1 MKSIKFL
8 IFALALVCGLASC
21 NGWLR
26 EQQPNESKLSD
37 FFISKDAAKQAVV
50 GCYVPMTW
58 NLGSTYCNEWLIG
71 DVASDDAIK
80 GGEYLKDMADAYD
93 ICKFQVVSSNALL
106 DNFYNAQFI
115 GISRC
120 NQALESIAAMDLP
133 GDMTET
139 DRAQMLGEAKFLR
152 AFYYFRLVRLFG
164 GVPMPLSPVVS
175 SDDWKMPRS
184 TSDEVYAQIIFDLED
199 AQAVLPLQSEYAAD
213 DLGRVSKGAAEALLM
228 KVNLYR
234 KNYSEV
240 LKWGKSIIASNEYS
254 LVSDY
259 FSQFLLENEWSSE
272 SVFEINYVTD
282 MYSDYGGFGFT
293 RGTFTQI
300 MMRPRSANVGGVS
313 GWGYDRPTWDLYAEF
328 EEGDPRRDWTILEQ
342 KPSEVENETAEIQ
355 YANYFY
361 NRKYQMES
369 YPVSSEAAAKGL
381 RFEFPDLSHASRA
394 GLNWKEIR
402 YADVLLMYAEAAIE
416 SGTELATAKEYINAI
431 RHRASAS
438 LPEVEATREA
448 LRHERRVELA
458 MEGHR
463 WFDLCRWGIAK
474 ETMNG
479 YRQKFRLD
487 NWDALVSEYPFISSI
502 DKSHFERLDGDDMCE
517 FQDYHVLMPIP
528 QEQIRLARLEQNVG
542 Y

>member
-1 MKSIKFL
+1 MKSIKL
-8 IFALALVCGLASC
+8 TIVVLALVCGLASC
-21 NGWLR
+21 NDWLK

-80 GGEYLKDMADAYD
+80 GGEYLKDMADAFD
-93 ICKFQVVSSNALL
+93 ICKFQVVSSNGLL
-106 DNFYNAQFI
+106 DAFYNAQYI

-120 NQALESIAAMDLP
+120 NQALESIAAMILP
-133 GDMTET
+133 EDMTET
-139 DRAQMLGEAKFLR
+139 ERSQMLGEARFLR

-164 GVPMPLSPVVS
+164 GVPMPLAPVVS
-175 SDDWKMPRS
+175 SEDWKMQRS
-184 TSDEVYAQIIFDLED
+184 TSEEVYAQIISDLE
-199 AQAVLPLQSEYAAD
+199 AAEAVLPLRSEYAAD
-213 DLGRVSKGAAEALLM
+213 DLGRVTKGAAEALLM
-228 KVNLYR
+228 KVNLYL

-240 LKWGKSIIASNEYS
+240 LKWGKLITASDEYS
-254 LVSDY
+254 LVPDY
-259 FSQFLLENEWSSE
+259 FSQFLLENEWSAE

-328 EEGDPRRDWTILEQ
+328 EDGDPRRGWTILVQ
-342 KPSEVENETAEIQ
+342 LPSEVENETAEIH

-361 NRKYQMES
+361 NRKYQMET
-369 YPVSSEAAAKGL
+369 YPESAEATAKGL

-416 SGTELATAKEYINAI
+416 SGTDFATAKEYINSI

-474 ETMNG
+474 ETMNA
-479 YRQKFRLD
+479 YRQKFRLS
-487 NWDALVSEYPFISSI
+487 NWDALASEYPFISSI
-502 DKSHFERLDGDDMCE
+502 DKSHFELLDGDDMCE

-528 QEQIRLARLEQNVG
+528 QEQIRLAGLQQNEG

>member
-1 MKSIKFL
+1 MKSIKFTIL
-8 IFALALVCGLASC
+8 ALALVCGLASC
-21 NGWLR
+21 NDWLK

-71 DVASDDAIK
+71 DIASDDAIK
-80 GGEYLKDMADAYD
+80 GGEYLKDMADAFD
-93 ICKFQVVSSNALL
+93 ICKFQVVSSNSLL
-106 DNFYNAQFI
+106 DAFYNAQYI

-120 NQALESIAAMDLP
+120 NQALESIGAMVLP
-133 GDMTET
+133 DDMTET
-139 DRAQMLGEAKFLR
+139 ERAQMLGEAKFLR

-164 GVPMPLSPVVS
+164 GVPMPLVPVVS
-175 SDDWKMPRS
+175 SEDWKMQRS
-184 TSDEVYAQIIFDLED
+184 SSDEVYAQILTDLQD
-199 AQAVLPLQSEYAAD
+199 AEAVLPLRSEYSAD
-213 DLGRVSKGAAEALLM
+213 DLGRVTKGAAEALLM
-228 KVNLYR
+228 KVNLYL

-240 LKWGKSIIASNEYS
+240 LRWGKLITASGEYS
-254 LVSDY
+254 LVPDY
-259 FSQFLLENEWSSE
+259 FSQFLLENEWSEE

-293 RGTFTQI
+293 RGSFTQI

-328 EEGDPRRDWTILEQ
+328 ESGDPRRDWTILEQ
-342 KPSEVENETAEIQ
+342 LPTEVENETAEIH

-369 YPVSSEAAAKGL
+369 YPASAEAAAKGL
-381 RFEFPDLSHASRA
+381 RFEFPDLTHASRA

-416 SGTELATAKEYINAI
+416 SGTELATAKEYINSI

-474 ETMNG
+474 ETMNA
-479 YRQKFRLD
+479 YRQKFRLS
-487 NWDALVSEYPFISSI
+487 NWDALVKDYPFISGI
-502 DKSHFERLDGDDMCE
+502 DKSHFELLDGDDMCE

-528 QEQIRLARLEQNVG
+528 QEQIRLAGLEQNEG

>member
-1 MKSIKFL
+1 MKSIKFT
-8 IFALALVCGLASC
+8 IVALALVCGLASC
-21 NGWLR
+21 NDWLK

-80 GGEYLKDMADAYD
+80 GGEYLKDMADAFD
-93 ICKFQVVSSNALL
+93 ICKFQVVSSNGLL
-106 DNFYNAQFI
+106 DAFYNAQYI

-120 NQALESIAAMDLP
+120 NQALESIAAMILP
-133 GDMTET
+133 EDMTET
-139 DRAQMLGEAKFLR
+139 ERSQMLGEAKFLR

-164 GVPMPLSPVVS
+164 GVPMPLAPVVS
-175 SDDWKMPRS
+175 SEDWKMQRF
-184 TSDEVYAQIIFDLED
+184 TSEEVYAQIISDLE
-199 AQAVLPLQSEYAAD
+199 AAEAVLPLRSEYAAD
-213 DLGRVSKGAAEALLM
+213 DLGRATKGAAEALLM
-228 KVNLYR
+228 KVNLYL

-240 LKWGKSIIASNEYS
+240 LKWGKLITASGEYS
-254 LVSDY
+254 LVPDY
-259 FSQFLLENEWSSE
+259 FSQFLLENEWSAE

-328 EEGDPRRDWTILEQ
+328 EDGDPRRGWTILEQ
-342 KPSEVENETAEIQ
+342 LPSEVENETAEIH

-361 NRKYQMES
+361 NRKYQMET
-369 YPVSSEAAAKGL
+369 YPASAEATAKGL
-381 RFEFPDLSHASRA
+381 RYEFPDLSHASRA

-416 SGTELATAKEYINAI
+416 SGTDLSTAKEYINSI

-474 ETMNG
+474 ETMNA
-479 YRQKFRLD
+479 YRQKFRLS
-487 NWDALVSEYPFISSI
+487 NWAALESEYPFIASI
-502 DKSHFERLDGDDMCE
+502 DKSHFELLDGDDMCE
-517 FQDYHVLMPIP
+517 FQDYHALMPIP
-528 QEQIRLARLEQNVG
+528 QEQIRLAGLEQNEG

>member
-1 MKSIKFL
+1 MKAIKFS
-8 IFALALVCGLASC
+8 ICALALAACLTSC
-21 NGWLR
+21 NDWLKAP
-26 EQQPNESKLSD
+26 QPNESKLSD

-58 NLGSTYCNEWLIG
+58 NLGGTYCNEWLIG

-80 GGEYLKDMADAYD
+80 GGEYLKDMSDAYD
-93 ICKFQVVSSNALL
+93 ICKFQVVSSNGVLESY
-106 DNFYNAQFI
+106 YNAQFI

-120 NQALESIAAMDLP
+120 NQALESIAAMELP
-133 GDMTET
+133 EDMTET
-139 DRAQMLGEAKFLR
+139 DRAQFLGEARFLR

-164 GVPMPLSPVVS
+164 GVPMPLSPVVNS
-175 SDDWKMPRS
+175 ENWKMQRS
-184 TSDEVYAQIIFDLED
+184 TADEVYAQIISDLE
-199 AQAVLPLQSEYAAD
+199 AAEGVLPLQSEYTAD
-213 DLGRVSKGAAEALLM
+213 DLGRASKGAAEALLM

-240 LKWGKSIIASNEYS
+240 LKWGKTLIASKEYS
-254 LVSDY
+254 LVPDY
-259 FSQFLLENEWSSE
+259 FSQFLLENEWSEE

-282 MYSDYGGFGFT
+282 MYSDYGGFGYT

-300 MMRPRSANVGGVS
+300 MMRPRSALVGGVS

-328 EEGDPRRDWTILEQ
+328 ESGDPRRDWTILEQ
-342 KPSEVENETAEIQ
+342 LPSEVENETAEIH
-355 YANYFY
+355 YADYFY
-361 NRKYQMES
+361 NRKYQMET
-369 YPVSSEAAAKGL
+369 YPASAEATAKGL
-381 RFEFPDLSHASRA
+381 RFDLPDLSHASRA

-416 SGTELATAKEYINAI
+416 SGTDLSTAKTYINEI

-463 WFDLCRWGIAK
+463 WFDLCRWGIVK
-474 ETMNG
+474 ETMNA
-479 YRQKFRLD
+479 YREKFRISR
-487 NWDALVSEYPFISSI
+487 WDSLKTEYPFISTI
-502 DKSHFERLDGDDMCE
+502 DKTHFELLDGDDMCE
-517 FQDYHVLMPIP
+517 FQDYHALMPIP
-528 QEQIRLARLEQNVG
+528 QEEVRLAGLEQNPG

>member
-1 MKSIKFL
+1 MKSIKFT
-8 IFALALVCGLASC
+8 IFALALVCGLSSC
-21 NGWLR
+21 NGWLK
-26 EQQPNESKLSD
+26 EQQPNESRLSD

-58 NLGSTYCNEWLIG
+58 NLGGTYCNEWLIG
-71 DVASDDAIK
+71 DIASDDAIK
-80 GGEYLKDMADAYD
+80 GGEYLKDMSDSFD
-93 ICKFQVVSSNALL
+93 ICKFQVVPSNGLL
-106 DNFYNAQFI
+106 DAFYNAQYI
-115 GISRC
+115 GIARC
-120 NQALESIAAMDLP
+120 NQAMESIYDMTLP
-133 GDMTET
+133 EDMTET
-139 DRAQMLGEAKFLR
+139 ERSQMLGEVEFLR

-175 SDDWKMPRS
+175 SDDWKMQRS
-184 TSDEVYAQIIFDLED
+184 SADEVYDQIIFDLET
-199 AQAVLPLQSEYAAD
+199 AEAVLPLRSEYASD
-213 DLGRVSKGAAEALLM
+213 DLGRATKGAAEALLM

-240 LKWGKSIIASNEYS
+240 LRWGKLITASGEYS
-254 LVSDY
+254 LVPDY

-272 SVFEINYVTD
+272 SVFEINYATD

-300 MMRPRSANVGGVS
+300 MMRPRSALVGGVS

-328 EEGDPRRDWTILEQ
+328 EDGDPRRDWTILEQ
-342 KPSEVENETAEIQ
+342 LPSEVENETAEIH
-355 YANYFY
+355 YADYFY
-361 NRKYQMES
+361 NRKYQMET
-369 YPVSSEAAAKGL
+369 YPVSETAAAKGL
-381 RFEFPDLSHASRA
+381 RFDLPELSHASRA

-416 SGTELATAKEYINAI
+416 SGTELATAKEYINSV

-474 ETMNG
+474 ETMNA
-479 YRQKFRLD
+479 YRQKFRLS
-487 NWDALVSEYPFISSI
+487 NWDSLVSEYPFISTI
-502 DKSHFERLDGDDMCE
+502 DKSHFELLDGDDMCE
-517 FQDYHVLMPIP
+517 FQDYHVLMPIH
-528 QEQIRLARLEQNVG
+528 QEQIRLAGLEQNEG

>member
-1 MKSIKFL
+1 MKAIKFS
-8 IFALALVCGLASC
+8 IFALALAACLTSC
-21 NGWLR
+21 NDWLKAP
-26 EQQPNESKLSD
+26 QPNESKLSD

-58 NLGSTYCNEWLIG
+58 NLGGTYCNEWLIG

-80 GGEYLKDMADAYD
+80 GGEYLKDMSDAYD
-93 ICKFQVVSSNALL
+93 ICKFQVVSSNGVLEAY
-106 DNFYNAQFI
+106 YNAQFI

-120 NQALESIAAMDLP
+120 NQALESIAAMELP
-133 GDMTET
+133 EDMTET
-139 DRAQMLGEAKFLR
+139 DRSQFLGEARFLR

-164 GVPMPLSPVVS
+164 GVPMPLSPVVNS
-175 SDDWKMPRS
+175 ENWKMQRS
-184 TSDEVYAQIIFDLED
+184 TADEVYAQIISDLE
-199 AQAVLPLQSEYAAD
+199 AAEGVLPLQSEYTAD
-213 DLGRVSKGAAEALLM
+213 DLGRASKGAAEALLM

-240 LKWGKSIIASNEYS
+240 LKWGKTLIASKEYS

-259 FSQFLLENEWSSE
+259 FSQFLLENEWNEE
-272 SVFEINYVTD
+272 SVFEINYVND
-282 MYSDYGGFGFT
+282 MYSDYGGFGYT

-300 MMRPRSANVGGVS
+300 MMRPRSALVGGVS

-328 EEGDPRRDWTILEQ
+328 ESGDPRRDWTILEQ
-342 KPSEVENETAEIQ
+342 LPSEVENETAEIH
-355 YANYFY
+355 YADYFY
-361 NRKYQMES
+361 NRKYQMET
-369 YPVSSEAAAKGL
+369 YPASAEATAKGL
-381 RFEFPDLSHASRA
+381 RFDLPDLSHASRA

-416 SGTELATAKEYINAI
+416 SGTDLSTAKTYINEI

-463 WFDLCRWGIAK
+463 WFDLCRWGIVK
-474 ETMNG
+474 ETMNA
-479 YRQKFRLD
+479 YRQKFQIK
-487 NWDALVSEYPFISSI
+487 NWDSLKAEYPFISTI
-502 DKSHFERLDGDDMCE
+502 DKTHFELLDGDDMCE
-517 FQDYHVLMPIP
+517 FQPYHALMPIP
-528 QEQIRLARLEQNVG
+528 QEEVRLAGLEQNPG

>member
-1 MKSIKFL
+1 MKSIKL
-8 IFALALVCGLASC
+8 TIVVLALVCGLASC
-21 NGWLR
+21 NDWLK

-80 GGEYLKDMADAYD
+80 GGEYLKDMADAFD
-93 ICKFQVVSSNALL
+93 ICKFQVVSSNGLL
-106 DNFYNAQFI
+106 DAFYNAQYI

-120 NQALESIAAMDLP
+120 NQALESIAAMILP
-133 GDMTET
+133 EDMTET
-139 DRAQMLGEAKFLR
+139 ERSQMLGEARFLR

-164 GVPMPLSPVVS
+164 GVPMPLAPVVS
-175 SDDWKMPRS
+175 SEDWKMQRS
-184 TSDEVYAQIIFDLED
+184 TSEEVYAQIISDLE
-199 AQAVLPLQSEYAAD
+199 AAEAVLPLRSEYAAD
-213 DLGRVSKGAAEALLM
+213 DLGRVTKGAAEALLM
-228 KVNLYR
+228 KVNLYL

-240 LKWGKSIIASNEYS
+240 LKWGKLITASDEYS
-254 LVSDY
+254 LVPDY
-259 FSQFLLENEWSSE
+259 FSQFLLENEWSAE

-328 EEGDPRRDWTILEQ
+328 EDGDPRRGWTILVQ
-342 KPSEVENETAEIQ
+342 LPSEVENETAEIH

-361 NRKYQMES
+361 NRKYQMET
-369 YPVSSEAAAKGL
+369 YPESAEATAKGL

-416 SGTELATAKEYINAI
+416 SGTDFATAKEYINSI

-474 ETMNG
+474 ETMNA
-479 YRQKFRLD
+479 YRQKFRLS
-487 NWDALVSEYPFISSI
+487 NWDALVSEYPFIASI
-502 DKSHFERLDGDDMCE
+502 DKSHFELLDGDDMCE

-528 QEQIRLARLEQNVG
+528 QEQIRLAGLQQNEG

>member
-1 MKSIKFL
+1 MKAIKFS
-8 IFALALVCGLASC
+8 ICALALAACLTSC
-21 NGWLR
+21 NDWLKAP
-26 EQQPNESKLSD
+26 QPNESKLSD

-58 NLGSTYCNEWLIG
+58 NLGGTYCNEWLIG

-80 GGEYLKDMADAYD
+80 GGEYLKDMSDAYD
-93 ICKFQVVSSNALL
+93 ICKFQVVSSNGVLESY
-106 DNFYNAQFI
+106 YNAQFI

-133 GDMTET
+133 EDMTET
-139 DRAQMLGEAKFLR
+139 DRSQFLGEARFLR

-164 GVPMPLSPVVS
+164 GVPMPLSPVVNS
-175 SDDWKMPRS
+175 ENWKMQRS
-184 TSDEVYAQIIFDLED
+184 TADEVYAQIISDLE
-199 AQAVLPLQSEYAAD
+199 AAEGVLPLQSEYTAD
-213 DLGRVSKGAAEALLM
+213 DLGRASKGAAEALLM

-240 LKWGKSIIASNEYS
+240 LKWGKTLIASKEYS
-254 LVSDY
+254 LVPDY
-259 FSQFLLENEWSSE
+259 FSQFLLENEWNEE
-272 SVFEINYVTD
+272 SVFEINYVND
-282 MYSDYGGFGFT
+282 MYSDYGGFGYT

-300 MMRPRSANVGGVS
+300 MMRPRSALVGGVS

-328 EEGDPRRDWTILEQ
+328 ESGDPRRDWTILEQ
-342 KPSEVENETAEIQ
+342 LPSEVENETSEIH
-355 YANYFY
+355 YADYFY
-361 NRKYQMES
+361 NRKYQMET
-369 YPVSSEAAAKGL
+369 YPASAEATAKGL
-381 RFEFPDLSHASRA
+381 RFDLPDLSHASRA

-416 SGTELATAKEYINAI
+416 SGTDLSTAKTYINDI

-463 WFDLCRWGIAK
+463 WFDLCRWGIVK
-474 ETMNG
+474 ETMNA
-479 YRQKFRLD
+479 YRQKFQIK
-487 NWDALVSEYPFISSI
+487 NWDALKAEYPFISTI
-502 DKSHFERLDGDDMCE
+502 DKTHFELLDGDDMCE
-517 FQDYHVLMPIP
+517 FQPYHALMPIP
-528 QEQIRLARLEQNVG
+528 QEEVRLAGLEQNPG

>member
-1 MKSIKFL
+1 MKSIKFS
-8 IFALALVCGLASC
+8 IIALALVCGLASC
-21 NGWLR
+21 NGWLS

-106 DNFYNAQFI
+106 DNYYNAQFI

-120 NQALESIAAMDLP
+120 NQALESIAAMPLP
-133 GDMTET
+133 DDMTET

-175 SDDWKMPRS
+175 SEDWKMPRS
-184 TSDEVYAQIIFDLED
+184 TSDEVYAQIISDLED
-199 AQAVLPLQSEYAAD
+199 AQALLPLQSEYSSD

-240 LKWGKSIIASNEYS
+240 LKWGKLITASGEYS
-254 LVSDY
+254 LVPDY
-259 FSQFLLENEWSSE
+259 FSQFLIENEWSRE

-328 EEGDPRRDWTILEQ
+328 EEGDPRRGWTILEQ
-342 KPSEVENETAEIQ
+342 LPSEVENETAEIQ

-369 YPVSSEAAAKGL
+369 YPASAEATSKGL

-474 ETMNG
+474 ETMNA

-487 NWDALVSEYPFISSI
+487 NWDALASEYPFISSI
-502 DKSHFERLDGDDMCE
+502 DKSHFELLDGDDMCE
-517 FQDYHVLMPIP
+517 FQDHHVLMPIP
-528 QEQIRLARLEQNVG
+528 QEQIRLAGLDQNEG

>member
-1 MKSIKFL
+1 MKSIKFTIL
-8 IFALALVCGLASC
+8 ALALVCGLASC
-21 NGWLR
+21 NDWLK

-71 DVASDDAIK
+71 DIASDDAIK
-80 GGEYLKDMADAYD
+80 GGEYLKDMADAFD
-93 ICKFQVVSSNALL
+93 ICKFQVVSSNSLL
-106 DNFYNAQFI
+106 DAFYNAQYI

-120 NQALESIAAMDLP
+120 NQALESIGAMVLP
-133 GDMTET
+133 DDMTET
-139 DRAQMLGEAKFLR
+139 ERAQMLGEAKFLR

-164 GVPMPLSPVVS
+164 GVPMPLVPVVS
-175 SDDWKMPRS
+175 SEDWKMQRS
-184 TSDEVYAQIIFDLED
+184 SSDEVYAQILTDLQD
-199 AQAVLPLQSEYAAD
+199 AEAVLPLRSEYSAD
-213 DLGRVSKGAAEALLM
+213 DLGRVTKGAAEALLM
-228 KVNLYR
+228 KVNLYL

-240 LKWGKSIIASNEYS
+240 LRWGKLITASGEYS
-254 LVSDY
+254 LVPDY
-259 FSQFLLENEWSSE
+259 FSQFLLENEWSEE

-293 RGTFTQI
+293 RGSFTQI

-328 EEGDPRRDWTILEQ
+328 ESGDPRRDWTILEQ
-342 KPSEVENETAEIQ
+342 LPTEVENETAEIH

-369 YPVSSEAAAKGL
+369 YPASAEAAAKGL
-381 RFEFPDLSHASRA
+381 RFEFPDLTHASRA

-416 SGTELATAKEYINAI
+416 SGTELATAKEYINSI

-474 ETMNG
+474 ETMNA
-479 YRQKFRLD
+479 YRQKFRLA
-487 NWDALVSEYPFISSI
+487 NWDALVKDYPFISGI
-502 DKSHFERLDGDDMCE
+502 DKSHFELLDGDDMCE

-528 QEQIRLARLEQNVG
+528 QEQIRLAGLEQNEG

>member
-1 MKSIKFL
+1 MKSIKFTIL
-8 IFALALVCGLASC
+8 ALALVCGLASC
-21 NGWLR
+21 NDWLK

-71 DVASDDAIK
+71 DIASDDAIK
-80 GGEYLKDMADAYD
+80 GGEYLKDMADAFD
-93 ICKFQVVSSNALL
+93 ICKFQVVSSNSLL
-106 DNFYNAQFI
+106 DAFYNAQYI

-120 NQALESIAAMDLP
+120 NQALESIGAMVLP
-133 GDMTET
+133 DDMTET
-139 DRAQMLGEAKFLR
+139 ERAQMLGEAKFLR

-164 GVPMPLSPVVS
+164 GVPMPLVPVVS
-175 SDDWKMPRS
+175 SEDWKMQRS
-184 TSDEVYAQIIFDLED
+184 SSDEVYAQILTDLQD
-199 AQAVLPLQSEYAAD
+199 AEAVLPLRSEYSAD
-213 DLGRVSKGAAEALLM
+213 DLGRVTKGAAEALLM
-228 KVNLYR
+228 KVNLYL

-240 LKWGKSIIASNEYS
+240 LRWGKLITASGEYS
-254 LVSDY
+254 LVPDY
-259 FSQFLLENEWSSE
+259 FSQFLLENEWSEE

-293 RGTFTQI
+293 RGSFTQI

-328 EEGDPRRDWTILEQ
+328 ESGDPRRDWTILEQ
-342 KPSEVENETAEIQ
+342 LPTEVENETAEIH

-369 YPVSSEAAAKGL
+369 YPASAEAAAKGL
-381 RFEFPDLSHASRA
+381 RFEFPDLTHASRA

-416 SGTELATAKEYINAI
+416 SGTELAIAKEYINSI

-474 ETMNG
+474 ETMNA
-479 YRQKFRLD
+479 YRQKFRLS
-487 NWDALVSEYPFISSI
+487 NWDALVKDYPFISGI
-502 DKSHFERLDGDDMCE
+502 DKSHFELLDGDDMCE

-528 QEQIRLARLEQNVG
+528 QEQIRLAGLEQNEG

>member
-1 MKSIKFL
+1 MKSIKFS

-37 FFISKDAAKQAVV
+37 FFISKDVAKQAVV

-120 NQALESIAAMDLP
+120 NQALESIAAMPLP

-175 SDDWKMPRS
+175 SEDWKMPRS
-184 TSDEVYAQIIFDLED
+184 TSDEVYAQIISDLED
-199 AQAVLPLQSEYAAD
+199 AQSVLPLQSEYAAD

-240 LKWGKSIIASNEYS
+240 LKWGKLIIASNEYS
-254 LVSDY
+254 LVPDY

-300 MMRPRSANVGGVS
+300 MMRPRSASVGGVS

-342 KPSEVENETAEIQ
+342 KPLEVENETAEIQ

-369 YPVSSEAAAKGL
+369 YPVSAEAAAKGL

-502 DKSHFERLDGDDMCE
+502 DKSHFELLDGDDMCE

-528 QEQIRLARLEQNVG
+528 QEQIRLAGLEQNVG

>member
-1 MKSIKFL
+1 MKSIKFT
-8 IFALALVCGLASC
+8 IFALALVCGLSSC
-21 NGWLR
+21 NGWLK
-26 EQQPNESKLSD
+26 EQQPNESRLSD

-58 NLGSTYCNEWLIG
+58 NLGGTYCNEWLIG
-71 DVASDDAIK
+71 DIASDDAIK
-80 GGEYLKDMADAYD
+80 GGEYLKDMSDAFD
-93 ICKFQVVSSNALL
+93 ICKFQVVPSNGLL
-106 DNFYNAQFI
+106 DAFYNAQYI
-115 GISRC
+115 GIARC
-120 NQALESIAAMDLP
+120 NQAMESIYDMTLP
-133 GDMTET
+133 EDMTET
-139 DRAQMLGEAKFLR
+139 ERSQMLGEVEFLR

-175 SDDWKMPRS
+175 SDEWKMQRS
-184 TSDEVYAQIIFDLED
+184 TADEVYDQIIFDLET
-199 AQAVLPLQSEYAAD
+199 AEAVLPLRSEYASD
-213 DLGRVSKGAAEALLM
+213 DLGRATKGAAEALLM
-228 KVNLYR
+228 KVNLYH

-240 LKWGKSIIASNEYS
+240 LRWGKLITASGEYS
-254 LVSDY
+254 LVPDY
-259 FSQFLLENEWSSE
+259 FSQFLLQNEWSSE
-272 SVFEINYVTD
+272 SVFEINYATD

-300 MMRPRSANVGGVS
+300 MMRPRSALVGGVS

-328 EEGDPRRDWTILEQ
+328 EDGDPRRDWTILEQ
-342 KPSEVENETAEIQ
+342 LPSEVENETAEIH
-355 YANYFY
+355 YADYFY
-361 NRKYQMES
+361 NRKYQMET
-369 YPVSSEAAAKGL
+369 YPVSETAAAKGL
-381 RFEFPDLSHASRA
+381 RFDLPDLSHASRA

-474 ETMNG
+474 ETMNA
-479 YRQKFRLD
+479 YRQKFQLK
-487 NWDALVSEYPFISSI
+487 NWDALVSEYPFISTI
-502 DKSHFERLDGDDMCE
+502 DKSHFELLDGDDMCE
-517 FQDYHVLMPIP
+517 FKDYHVLMPIP
-528 QEQIRLARLEQNVG
+528 QEQIRLAGLEQNEG